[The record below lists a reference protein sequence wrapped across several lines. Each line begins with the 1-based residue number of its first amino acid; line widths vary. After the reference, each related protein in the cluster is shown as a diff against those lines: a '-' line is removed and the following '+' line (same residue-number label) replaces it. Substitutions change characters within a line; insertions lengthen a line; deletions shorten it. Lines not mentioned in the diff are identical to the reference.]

1 MAARWWRR
9 SRRPDSLVGPF
20 ALRSAAVFVV
30 VGIGL
35 HFVVQELI
43 ERQFHDHAELHAV
56 FVTDS
61 VLLPELQRFAAASRL
76 EDLRG
81 LDTDDRA
88 AIAATL
94 RRLAI
99 DDAVT
104 HVVAWDRGGTVIA
117 ADEPEL
123 VGMRRGSYPQLFD
136 RAVRDGT
143 VSLDGPASY
152 VSATSDAPTLRTF
165 VPVGDDETLIAE
177 VHQDW
182 SPSLAAART
191 LSRTLDAG
199 LMVGLLLLWVLLLP
213 ITRRASRRLRERSL
227 TDELTGLGNR
237 AALEDELERAQ
248 QRARRT
254 GSDLGL
260 LFVDLDDFKSVNDR
274 HGHAAGDHV
283 LKVVADRL
291 RARTRQSGTIARF
304 AGDEFVVLLE
314 DTDLVLLEQAA
325 RRVLD
330 AVQEPIDGLGGVRLS
345 TSVGVVVASS
355 TMTADAL
362 LRQADAAMYEVK
374 QEGGDAYRV
383 FDMDLRAVIERRN
396 WIQRDLPGAGDRG
409 ELELVYQPFYR
420 LRPDG
425 RDEPVAVEA
434 LLRWSHPEHGPVSPG
449 EFIPIAER
457 AGMIDQIGRWV
468 LDNACRQLAAW
479 PWSLEPD
486 RDFTLYVNLS
496 ALQLTPDLLPYLEA
510 CLRETGADPRR
521 LGLEI
526 TETAVVDEDDVAIIQ
541 ILHELRAYG
550 CRVALDDFGTGY
562 SSLGRLRAVPMDL
575 LKLDASFIPKVTR
588 IGTGRPSREQAI
600 MTAIAGLAQEL
611 EITVLAEGIESA
623 EQLETIRDLGFDLGQ
638 GYHLARPAPAASV
651 SARFELP
658 DALQA
663 VAP

>member
-1 MAARWWRR
+1 M
-9 SRRPDSLVGPF
+9 
-20 ALRSAAVFVV
+20 
-30 VGIGL
+30 
-35 HFVVQELI
+35 
-43 ERQFHDHAELHAV
+43 
-56 FVTDS
+56 
-61 VLLPELQRFAAASRL
+61 
-76 EDLRG
+76 
-81 LDTDDRA
+81 
-88 AIAATL
+88 
-94 RRLAI
+94 
-99 DDAVT
+99 
-104 HVVAWDRGGTVIA
+104 
-117 ADEPEL
+117 
-123 VGMRRGSYPQLFD
+123 
-136 RAVRDGT
+136 
-143 VSLDGPASY
+143 
-152 VSATSDAPTLRTF
+152 
-165 VPVGDDETLIAE
+165 
-177 VHQDW
+177 
-182 SPSLAAART
+182 
-191 LSRTLDAG
+191 
-199 LMVGLLLLWVLLLP
+199 LLLP